1 MACVCVAKATLA
13 ILIPELKKL
22 REDSD
27 AIKKEEVQTLAVSI
41 RSSNLISSF
50 LINSVLSI

>member
-1 MACVCVAKATLA
+1 MEDGMCLCVAKATLA

-27 AIKKEEVQTLAVSI
+27 AIKKEEVETLAVSI
-41 RSSNLISSF
+41 RFSNMISS
-50 LINSVLSI
+50 I